1 MLGKK
6 QKLYYKQKKGN
17 EINQNLANIDHSAD
31 IQEKNLTLLE
41 KQMIEMNGKLS
52 KFIDAQLN
60 FMQEIRNELAGI
72 KSELG
77 GIKSEIVGIK
87 SEIVGIKSEIVGI
100 KSELGGMNQKFNRF
114 EGLEDNNQEN

>member
-6 QKLYYKQKKGN
+6 QKLYYKQKKDN
-17 EINQNLANIDHSAD
+17 EINQNLANIDDSAD

-52 KFIDAQLN
+52 KMIDIQLN

-77 GIKSEIVGIK
+77 GIKC
-87 SEIVGIKSEIVGI
+87 
-100 KSELGGMNQKFNRF
+100 ELGGMNQKLNKF
-114 EGLEDNNQEN
+114 EGLVDRNQEN